1 MEYLFGISSSSP
13 YNRPKT
19 WYSSCQEEMVFLNVP
34 YGLSYCRLR
43 IIEES
48 KEYGVSNAN
57 EDNQYTAR
65 IWKKDNR

>member
-1 MEYLFGISSSSP
+1 MEYLFGIHQVLYTTDLRHSILLVRG
-13 YNRPKT
+13 N
-19 WYSSCQEEMVFLNVP
+19 VFLNVP

-65 IWKKDNR
+65 IWKKGNR